1 MDPSPLNAAPLNAGL
16 GNAETASCYG
26 LRALASGAK
35 GHFDQAI
42 ADLTEAI
49 RLHPNRAEF
58 YFHRGT
64 ICFRTG
70 RPHDAVSD
78 FTEAIRL
85 DPTSAMTYAF
95 RAAVWQNA
103 KDFDQAILDLTEAI
117 RLCPGNDSFF
127 FVHGSARYLKGE
139 LNQAIDDYT
148 AAIEIDPDVVDAYV
162 ARAVAWRRKGEFEKA
177 FLDLREAHRKD
188 PTNAYPYQELA
199 WLQSTASDARFRDGK
214 KAVKNALRAC
224 ELNAWGEP
232 NKLCILAAAYAEAG
246 NFDAAVEW
254 QSKAVDL
261 ANSEQRARWQP
272 LLSLYQANQPYR
284 EEVVKSAE

>member
-1 MDPSPLNAAPLNAGL
+1 MDPSPLNAAPLTGGL
-16 GNAETASCYG
+16 GNAETAACYG
-26 LRALASGAK
+26 LRALASGET

-49 RLHPNRAEF
+49 RLDPDRAEF
-58 YFHRGT
+58 YVHRGQ
-64 ICFRTG
+64 IWFQTG
-70 RPHDAVSD
+70 RPDDAVSD
-78 FTEAIRL
+78 FTEAIRR
-85 DPTSAMTYAF
+85 DPTSAMTYAL

-103 KDFDQAILDLTEAI
+103 KDFDKAILDLTEAI
-117 RLCPGNDSFF
+117 RLCPDNDSFR
-127 FVHGSARYLKGE
+127 FVRGSARYLKGE

-148 AAIEIDPDVVDAYV
+148 AAIEIAPDDRDAYV

-224 ELNAWGEP
+224 ELNEGEKP
-232 NKLCILAAAYAEAG
+232 ANLCILAAAYAEAG

-254 QSKAVDL
+254 QSKADDL
-261 ANSEQRARWQP
+261 ANSEQRAWWQP
-272 LLSLYQANQPYR
+272 RLSLYKANQPYR
-284 EEVVKSAE
+284 EEVLKSAE